1 MKKRTA
7 MCLSTIGAVWLS
19 GTLAWGQMA
28 VQRLTNADVKR
39 MIPVMKVEAAE
50 TQAGLNQ
57 LGQEL
62 EQAKYRSE
70 EAEQRYK
77 DFEAGKI
84 DPLMYLKQKS
94 KYITT
99 PSSVSY
105 KPKLSRALSLYY
117 YGDPTAF
124 FSYGIDSEAARNLA
138 RGGEATAMQ
147 YVNFGDIYK
156 GPNGQKIKAAE
167 EEFKSFYTAKGFTNL
182 HSTKIPGWECVS
194 PDGGAVAWFVFFN
207 LYAGAENVE
216 TIPDGPMLLFGLT
229 DFWSPGEQPR
239 PIESPKSP
247 VATSKET
254 ALRQAGLSEE
264 EYGEYVG
271 ALMMARNDDA
281 DPSAIDPSNL
291 GLDYEGPMDPETAK
305 ALEEMRVFYELR
317 RQNMLIYKKYAAVL
331 DPLLAAMGQ

>member
-7 MCLSTIGAVWLS
+7 MCLSAIGAVWFS
-19 GTLAWGQMA
+19 GALAWGQMT
-28 VQRLTNADVKR
+28 VQRLTDADVKAI
-39 MIPVMKVEAAE
+39 IPVMKAEAAQ
-50 TQAGLNQ
+50 TQAALNQ
-57 LGQEL
+57 MERQL
-62 EQAKYRSE
+62 EQAAKMTE

-77 DFEAGKI
+77 DFETGKI
-84 DPLMYLKQKS
+84 DPLVYLKQKS
-94 KYITT
+94 KYTLAPPT
-99 PSSVSY
+99 AVY

-138 RGGEATAMQ
+138 LGGEATATQ

-182 HSTKIPGWECVS
+182 HFTKIPGWECVS
-194 PDGGAVAWFVFFN
+194 PDGGTVAWFVFFN
-207 LYAGAENVE
+207 LYAGIKDVE
-216 TIPDGPMLLFGLT
+216 TIPDGPILLFGLA
-229 DFWSPGEQPR
+229 DYWSPGERPR
-239 PIESPKSP
+239 PIESPESRIP
-247 VATSKET
+247 SSKET
-254 ALRQAGLSEE
+254 ALRLAGMSEE

-291 GLDYEGPMDPETAK
+291 GLDFEGPVDPETAK